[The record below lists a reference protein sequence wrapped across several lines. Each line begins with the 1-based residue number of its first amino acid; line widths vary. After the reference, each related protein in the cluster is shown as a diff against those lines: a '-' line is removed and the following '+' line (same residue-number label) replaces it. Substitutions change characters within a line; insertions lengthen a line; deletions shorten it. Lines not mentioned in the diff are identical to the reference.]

1 MTAIPPDARK
11 VVLAA
16 VVPCDK
22 CKGTGCDELTVADYE
37 AAGID
42 IDLDDDDL
50 GTPDHA
56 DDCFDCLLGLG
67 RRGSRLPGH
76 DQPDDL
82 CRIVLG
88 VRRRGQWRT
97 DNQAADRREEDNS
110 IHPSRLRV
118 GRTTGLSMSRART
131 QRPRSTAVRVSDIR

>member
-1 MTAIPPDARK
+1 MTPAIPPDARK

-16 VVPCDK
+16 VVPCER

-56 DDCFDCLLGLG
+56 DDCFDCDGTGTRTVVTDVEVERRVLFDHRRTYPTGG
-67 RRGSRLPGH
+67 REV
-76 DQPDDL
+76 QP
-82 CRIVLG
+82 
-88 VRRRGQWRT
+88 
-97 DNQAADRREEDNS
+97 
-110 IHPSRLRV
+110 
-118 GRTTGLSMSRART
+118 
-131 QRPRSTAVRVSDIR
+131 

>member
-42 IDLDDDDL
+42 IDLDDDEL
-50 GTPDHA
+50 VYLWENA
-56 DDCFDCLLGLG
+56 DDCFDCDGTG
-67 RRGSRLPGH
+67 TRTIVTDIEVEPHAVVVVVPGG
-76 DQPDDL
+76 PTETW
-82 CRIVLG
+82 
-88 VRRRGQWRT
+88 WRPT
-97 DNQAADRREEDNS
+97 
-110 IHPSRLRV
+110 P
-118 GRTTGLSMSRART
+118 
-131 QRPRSTAVRVSDIR
+131 

>member
-1 MTAIPPDARK
+1 MADAIPPDARK

-50 GTPDHA
+50 GTPEYA
-56 DDCFDCLLGLG
+56 DDCFDCDGTG
-67 RRGSRLPGH
+67 TRTVVTDIEVEPRYVVVVVPGG
-76 DQPDDL
+76 PTETW
-82 CRIVLG
+82 
-88 VRRRGQWRT
+88 WR
-97 DNQAADRREEDNS
+97 
-110 IHPSRLRV
+110 PK
-118 GRTTGLSMSRART
+118 
-131 QRPRSTAVRVSDIR
+131 P

>member
-1 MTAIPPDARK
+1 MADAIPPDARK

-50 GTPDHA
+50 GTPECA
-56 DDCFDCLLGLG
+56 DDCFDCDGTG
-67 RRGSRLPGH
+67 TRTVVTDIEVEPRYVVVVVPGG
-76 DQPDDL
+76 PTETW
-82 CRIVLG
+82 
-88 VRRRGQWRT
+88 WR
-97 DNQAADRREEDNS
+97 
-110 IHPSRLRV
+110 PK
-118 GRTTGLSMSRART
+118 
-131 QRPRSTAVRVSDIR
+131 P

>member
-1 MTAIPPDARK
+1 MADAIPPDARK

-16 VVPCDK
+16 VVPCER

-56 DDCFDCLLGLG
+56 DDCFECNGDGTRTIVTDIEVTREPYYRNL
-67 RRGSRLPGH
+67 RRAE
-76 DQPDDL
+76 
-82 CRIVLG
+82 
-88 VRRRGQWRT
+88 
-97 DNQAADRREEDNS
+97 AADPTYVWEEVQS
-110 IHPSRLRV
+110 
-118 GRTTGLSMSRART
+118 
-131 QRPRSTAVRVSDIR
+131 

>member
-1 MTAIPPDARK
+1 MADAIPPDARK

-50 GTPDHA
+50 GTPECA
-56 DDCFDCLLGLG
+56 DDCFDCDGTG
-67 RRGSRLPGH
+67 TRTVVTDIEVEPRYVVVVVPGG
-76 DQPDDL
+76 PTETW
-82 CRIVLG
+82 
-88 VRRRGQWRT
+88 WRPT
-97 DNQAADRREEDNS
+97 
-110 IHPSRLRV
+110 P
-118 GRTTGLSMSRART
+118 
-131 QRPRSTAVRVSDIR
+131 

>member
-37 AAGID
+37 AAGIG

-50 GTPDHA
+50 GTPEYA
-56 DDCFDCLLGLG
+56 DDCFDCDGTG
-67 RRGSRLPGH
+67 TRTVVTDIEVEPRYVVVVVPGG
-76 DQPDDL
+76 PTETW
-82 CRIVLG
+82 
-88 VRRRGQWRT
+88 WRPT
-97 DNQAADRREEDNS
+97 
-110 IHPSRLRV
+110 P
-118 GRTTGLSMSRART
+118 
-131 QRPRSTAVRVSDIR
+131 

>member
-16 VVPCDK
+16 VVPCDE
-22 CKGTGCDELTVADYE
+22 CKGTGCDELTVAEYE

-56 DDCFDCLLGLG
+56 DDCFECNGDGT
-67 RRGSRLPGH
+67 RTIVTDIEVEPRYVVVVVPGG
-76 DQPDDL
+76 PTETW
-82 CRIVLG
+82 
-88 VRRRGQWRT
+88 WR
-97 DNQAADRREEDNS
+97 
-110 IHPSRLRV
+110 PK
-118 GRTTGLSMSRART
+118 
-131 QRPRSTAVRVSDIR
+131 P

>member
-1 MTAIPPDARK
+1 MTAIPSDAKR

-16 VVPCDK
+16 VVPCER

-56 DDCFDCLLGLG
+56 DDCFECNGDGT
-67 RRGSRLPGH
+67 RTIVTDIEVEPRYVVVVVPGG
-76 DQPDDL
+76 PTETW
-82 CRIVLG
+82 
-88 VRRRGQWRT
+88 WR
-97 DNQAADRREEDNS
+97 
-110 IHPSRLRV
+110 PK
-118 GRTTGLSMSRART
+118 
-131 QRPRSTAVRVSDIR
+131 P

>member
-1 MTAIPPDARK
+1 MADAIPPDARK

-16 VVPCDK
+16 VVPCER

-56 DDCFDCLLGLG
+56 DDCFECNGDGT
-67 RRGSRLPGH
+67 RTIVTDIEVEAREVVPPGG
-76 DQPDDL
+76 PTETW
-82 CRIVLG
+82 
-88 VRRRGQWRT
+88 WR
-97 DNQAADRREEDNS
+97 
-110 IHPSRLRV
+110 PK
-118 GRTTGLSMSRART
+118 
-131 QRPRSTAVRVSDIR
+131 P

>member
-16 VVPCDK
+16 VVPCDE

-50 GTPDHA
+50 GTPEYA
-56 DDCFDCLLGLG
+56 DDCFDCDGTG
-67 RRGSRLPGH
+67 TRTVVT
-76 DQPDDL
+76 D
-82 CRIVLG
+82 IEVE
-88 VRRRGQWRT
+88 VREVVVPTRPTETWWRPT
-97 DNQAADRREEDNS
+97 
-110 IHPSRLRV
+110 
-118 GRTTGLSMSRART
+118 
-131 QRPRSTAVRVSDIR
+131 